1 MKVFLTGATGF
12 VGSHLAELMINNGH
26 QVRALLRTTSNLRW
40 IADLNLETFYAKLDD
55 ANALLKGLQDVDV
68 VIHAA
73 ALTKAL
79 KNEDYYQRSKYFYL
93 NEYKNANKSSRS
105 FQLEK

>member
-1 MKVFLTGATGF
+1 MGNYIFITNDGYTYQPNSNSPEPDVENCQVIGFAKGSNENEAFNSLIKENEYLLATNF
-12 VGSHLAELMINNGH
+12 NEI
-26 QVRALLRTTSNLRW
+26 
-40 IADLNLETFYAKLDD
+40 ICIE
-55 ANALLKGLQDVDV
+55 
-68 VIHAA
+68 
-73 ALTKAL
+73 L